1 MVMPLTEAGVKAE
14 MFVEVCV
21 CVWTILS
28 FVLNRFKFEDKATL
42 I

>member
-1 MVMPLTEAGVKAE
+1 MPLTEAGVKAE

-21 CVWTILS
+21 WTILS
-28 FVLNRFKFEDKATL
+28 FVLNRFKFDEKATL